1 MTEASLPW
9 LGPETFDALLLAE
22 RPLLDVRAPMEFQ
35 KGSIPGACNLPLLED
50 DERERV
56 GRCYKQQGHDAAVA
70 LGHKL
75 VNGAAREARI
85 EAWYQWAKENPEG
98 LLFCFRGGQRSQ
110 ITQRWLAEAGA
121 VVPGLSGGYK
131 ALRQHL
137 LAIIDRESP
146 RLPWRVVGGRTG
158 VGKTR
163 FLDTLPRALDLEGL
177 AVHRGS
183 AFGPKATPQ
192 PTPINFEN
200 ALAVALLRLAQAP
213 GGIAIEDESRAIGR
227 LSVPE
232 PLAEAMKAAPLYLLE
247 ADLEARVDLTFEEYI
262 TDGLADHLAAYGEGA
277 GFDAFATYLRG
288 ALGKIERRLG
298 GARYQT
304 LLSVLNEALDDQAQG
319 GKGLLH
325 RVWIETL
332 LTDYYDPMYDYQLEK
347 KQDRVVFSGTWDALR
362 EALLPELEP

>member
-1 MTEASLPW
+1 MSPPQGTW
-9 LGPETFDALLLAE
+9 LGPDAFDALLLE
-22 RPLLDVRAPMEFQ
+22 GRPLLDLRAPVEFI
-35 KGSIPGACNLPLLED
+35 KGAIPGATNHPLMND

-56 GRCYKQQGHDAAVA
+56 GRCYKQEGHDAAVR
-70 LGHKL
+70 LGHRL
-75 VNGAAREARI
+75 VSGATREARI
-85 EAWYQWAKENPEG
+85 EAWSAWAKAHPTG
-98 LLFCFRGGQRSQ
+98 ALYCFRGGQRSQ
-110 ITQRWLAEAGA
+110 ITQGWLAEAG
-121 VVPGLSGGYK
+121 VELPGITGGYK

-137 LAIIDRESP
+137 LDVIDRESP
-146 RLPWRVVGGRTG
+146 RLPWCVVGGRTG

-177 AVHRGS
+177 AIHRGS

-200 ALAVALLRLAQAP
+200 ALAVDLLRLAQAP

-232 PLAEAMKAAPLYLLE
+232 PLANAMKAAPLYLLE

-262 TDGLADHLAAYGEGA
+262 TDGLADHLATYGEDA
-277 GFDAFATYLRG
+277 GFEAFATYLRG

-304 LLSVLNEALDDQAQG
+304 LLAVLNEALEDQARGGDGQG
-319 GKGLLH
+319 H

-362 EALLPELEP
+362 EVLLRELEP

>member
-1 MTEASLPW
+1 MNSPQGTW
-9 LGPETFDALLLAE
+9 LGPDAFADLLLE
-22 RPLLDVRAPMEFQ
+22 GRPLLDVRAPVEFL
-35 KGSIPGACNLPLLED
+35 KGAIPHASNHPLLND

-56 GRCYKQQGHDAAVA
+56 GRCYKQEGQDAALR
-70 LGHKL
+70 LGHRL
-75 VNGAAREARI
+75 VSGGAREARI
-85 EAWYQWAKENPEG
+85 QAWSAWAEAHPTGALY
-98 LLFCFRGGQRSQ
+98 CFRGGQRSQ
-110 ITQRWLAEAGA
+110 ITQSWLAEAG
-121 VVPGLSGGYK
+121 VELPGVTGGYK
-131 ALRQHL
+131 ALRQYL
-137 LAIIDRESP
+137 LDVIDRESP
-146 RLPWRVVGGRTG
+146 RLPWCVVGGRTG

-163 FLDTLPRALDLEGL
+163 FLEALPRALDLEGL
-177 AVHRGS
+177 AIHRGS

-200 ALAVALLRLAQAP
+200 AVALALLRLAQDP

-232 PLAEAMKAAPLYLLE
+232 PLANAMKAAPLYLLE

-262 TDGLADHLAAYGEGA
+262 TDGLADHLATYGEAA

-304 LLSVLNEALDDQAQG
+304 LLAVLNEALEDQAQG
-319 GKGLLH
+319 GDGEGH

-332 LTDYYDPMYDYQLEK
+332 LTEYYDPMYDYQLEK
-347 KQDRVVFSGTWDALR
+347 KQDRVVFSGTWDVLR
-362 EALLPELEP
+362 EALLQELEP

>member
-1 MTEASLPW
+1 
-9 LGPETFDALLLAE
+9 
-22 RPLLDVRAPMEFQ
+22 
-35 KGSIPGACNLPLLED
+35 
-50 DERERV
+50 V
-56 GRCYKQQGHDAAVA
+56 GRCYKQEGHDAAVR
-70 LGHKL
+70 LGHRL
-75 VNGAAREARI
+75 VSGDTREARI
-85 EAWYQWAKENPEG
+85 EAWAAWAKAHPTG
-98 LLFCFRGGQRSQ
+98 ALYCFRGGQRSQ
-110 ITQRWLAEAGA
+110 ITQGWLAEAG
-121 VVPGLSGGYK
+121 VEVPGITGGYK

-137 LAIIDRESP
+137 LNIINRESP

-163 FLDTLPRALDLEGL
+163 FLETLPRALDLEGL

-227 LSVPE
+227 LSVPD
-232 PLAEAMKAAPLYLLE
+232 PLSEAMKAAPLYLLE

-262 TDGLADHLAAYGEGA
+262 TDGLADHLAIYGEDA
-277 GFDAFATYLRG
+277 GFEAFATYLRG

-304 LLSVLNEALDDQAQG
+304 LLAILDEALEDQARG
-319 GKGLLH
+319 GEGHQH

-362 EALLPELEP
+362 EVLLRELEP